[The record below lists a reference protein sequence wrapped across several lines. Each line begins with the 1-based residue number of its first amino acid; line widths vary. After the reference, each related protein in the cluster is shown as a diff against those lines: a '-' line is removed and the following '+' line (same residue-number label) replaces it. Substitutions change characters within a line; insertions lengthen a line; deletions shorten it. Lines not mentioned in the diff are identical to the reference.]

1 MAYSNS
7 YILFL
12 LGVSIILFSQVL
24 AYNRPS
30 ESSLNYGEELDEQK
44 GLDYVNA
51 PKMNE
56 ELEAKKGMDYVN
68 APKIVSY
75 EMPLED
81 TTYVAYEM
89 PLEHTSSS
97 AEINDGGLDY
107 IKVPRTDEV
116 IEQHSKDVDYVK
128 APKNVAYEMPL
139 EHTSYSDI
147 NDEKFDN
154 QKVLDFVKS
163 PKTAAYEMPPE
174 SPTYPEI
181 NANLDEA
188 LNDQKGEDSLS
199 AQKID
204 KKFDDEKGVDSMDVS
219 KIDEKFDD
227 NQKSI
232 DSVESVNVP
241 KIDEK
246 FDDNQNGVDSVKAS
260 KMDEKLDDEKDVDS
274 SKFSKIDE
282 TLNDQKGV
290 DWVSFHA
297 RYPWIK
303 KNSLTTGSR
312 KLLLNH
318 IANDQSA

>member
-12 LGVSIILFSQVL
+12 LGVSVILSSQVL

-97 AEINDGGLDY
+97 SAEINDGGLDY

-116 IEQHSKDVDYVK
+116 IEEHSKDVDYVK

-204 KKFDDEKGVDSMDVS
+204 
-219 KIDEKFDD
+219 EKFDD

-260 KMDEKLDDEKDVDS
+260 KIDEKLDDEKDVDS

>member
-12 LGVSIILFSQVL
+12 LGVSVILSSQVL

-30 ESSLNYGEELDEQK
+30 ESSLNYD
-44 GLDYVNA
+44 
-51 PKMNE
+51 E

-97 AEINDGGLDY
+97 SAEINDGGLDY

-116 IEQHSKDVDYVK
+116 IEEHSKDVDYVK

-199 AQKID
+199 AQKIG
-204 KKFDDEKGVDSMDVS
+204 KKDD
-219 KIDEKFDD
+219 
-227 NQKSI
+227 
-232 DSVESVNVP
+232 
-241 KIDEK
+241 
-246 FDDNQNGVDSVKAS
+246 
-260 KMDEKLDDEKDVDS
+260 
-274 SKFSKIDE
+274 
-282 TLNDQKGV
+282 T
-290 DWVSFHA
+290 
-297 RYPWIK
+297 
-303 KNSLTTGSR
+303 
-312 KLLLNH
+312 
-318 IANDQSA
+318 

>member
-1 MAYSNS
+1 MATFFFIINLTLTFAPISKPYFSTIYRAYIIYQALHFHSPRSKMAYSNS

-12 LGVSIILFSQVL
+12 LGVSVILSSQVL

-97 AEINDGGLDY
+97 SAEINDGGLDY
-107 IKVPRTDEV
+107 IKVPRTDEK
-116 IEQHSKDVDYVK
+116 IVDSVDLVK
-128 APKNVAYEMPL
+128 AP
-139 EHTSYSDI
+139 
-147 NDEKFDN
+147 
-154 QKVLDFVKS
+154 
-163 PKTAAYEMPPE
+163 
-174 SPTYPEI
+174 
-181 NANLDEA
+181 
-188 LNDQKGEDSLS
+188 
-199 AQKID
+199 
-204 KKFDDEKGVDSMDVS
+204 

-260 KMDEKLDDEKDVDS
+260 KIDEKLDDEKDVDS